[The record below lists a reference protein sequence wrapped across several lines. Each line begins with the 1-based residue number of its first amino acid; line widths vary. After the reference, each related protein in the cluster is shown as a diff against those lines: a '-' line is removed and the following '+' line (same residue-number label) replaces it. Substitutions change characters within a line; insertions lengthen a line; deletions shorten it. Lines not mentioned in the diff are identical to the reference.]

1 MHLREIKTVQKGALH
16 TRSVSDS
23 SKKEE
28 YLVTNNQDNLAGQS
42 SYHTQAA
49 MRIDSL

>member
-16 TRSVSDS
+16 TRSVFDS

-28 YLVTNNQDNLAGQS
+28 YLVTNNQDNLAQVRVPI
-42 SYHTQAA
+42 TRRQPCE
-49 MRIDSL
+49 

>member
-1 MHLREIKTVQKGALH
+1 MHLREIKTVQKGAHH

-28 YLVTNNQDNLAGQS
+28 YLVTNNQDNLAQVR
-42 SYHTQAA
+42 HTGSHVN
-49 MRIDSL
+49 RFTLI